1 MGLNYT
7 SYIASVAN
15 LMVVPTTEAN
25 FVQIIP
31 SMIDY
36 AEGRIYRD
44 LNLISTTISD
54 SSALLTANSKNFTLP
69 TSVGTFNTV
78 TQVNVITPVGASV
91 ATGTKVSL
99 IRSSLKALNFLYPL
113 GTAPSSPSIPTMY
126 AMFNDTSIV
135 VGAAPGDNYRV
146 EVVGTVRPTPL
157 SASNPSTYLSTYLP
171 DLLVAA
177 SMIFAAGFQKNFSST
192 ADDPQS
198 AMSWE
203 KQYKFLLESAATE
216 EARRRY
222 NAVTN
227 T

>member
-1 MGLNYT
+1 MSLNYT

-15 LMVVPTTEAN
+15 LAVVPTTDAN

-44 LNLISTTISD
+44 LNLISTVISD
-54 SSALLTANSKNFTLP
+54 SSATLTANSKNFTLP
-69 TSVGTFNTV
+69 TSVGVFNTV
-78 TQVNVITPVGASV
+78 TQVNVITPVGATISN
-91 ATGTKVSL
+91 GTKVSL

-113 GTAPSSPSIPTMY
+113 GTAPTSPSIPTMY
-126 AMFNDTSIV
+126 AMFNDTSIA

-146 EVVGTVRPTPL
+146 EIVGTVRPAAL
-157 SASNPSTYLSTYLP
+157 SGSNPTTYLVTYLP
-171 DLLVAA
+171 DLFVAA
-177 SMIFAAGFQKNFSST
+177 SMIFVAGFQKNFSST

-203 KQYKFLLESAATE
+203 KQYKFLLGSAATE
-216 EARRRY
+216 EARRRF
-222 NAVTN
+222 NVTTN